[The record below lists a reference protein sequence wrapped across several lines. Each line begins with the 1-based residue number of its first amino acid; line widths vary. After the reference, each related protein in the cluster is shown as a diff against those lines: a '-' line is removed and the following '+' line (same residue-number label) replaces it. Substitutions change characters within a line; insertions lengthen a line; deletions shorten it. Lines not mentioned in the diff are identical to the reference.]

1 MTMSRRSS
9 SPNTPSSDSSPSS
22 SDLPLAAP
30 PIEPIDASV
39 TGKEYDEARLFR
51 AFINDNAFDSSITSV
66 VQPASIG
73 YDRLHS
79 VLSSAQRYHVPP
91 ATHVVKPSA
100 LVPSSP
106 PAPVQARAADEEI
119 VEDQPEPESEV
130 KPNPDVQVVHPP
142 KENCNNLP
150 IRVRNVPLQGAKSRV
165 ETQLKV
171 TIDLIWDPTPRTH
184 HHASLSSS
192 GYSADAK
199 EELAPTVG
207 SWEWL
212 SLPPGSATKR
222 RGRKEAK
229 IVVPTPAQTLTL
241 HTMVH
246 VASAPHTVARACK
259 KCLAREAKRAERKRK
274 NPNDPPPSEL
284 ADLGSLGCEDD
295 KIVLY
300 NCADVLDF
308 KSGTVDLPVRL
319 TCYCRHHSEKL
330 GFCITFILRDHTG
343 RTVGTGITPPI
354 MITDDHKS
362 TARKV
367 QAQQSAVPGGAGLV
381 PPTPV
386 TAMSTGPSLVAAL
399 SASTMSGSKKGSKD
413 KGGVKHRMKP
423 YDRSRASSVGLA
435 GVIKEEAGT
444 LPGAS
449 NYTTPSTQGYTS
461 PPPQSPTSFT
471 TGAFGMQSALLGDVQ
486 EMSILSPIR
495 SAFLSPPRSPIHSR
509 AHTRPHSPV
518 HMLSHPP
525 SSNYAPSP
533 SHTSMHSPS
542 HTTLHSPIH
551 TTAHS
556 RAHSPSRGILS
567 NGMQNDFMDS
577 LLGSTDGL
585 LGMNGDPLLGIDSDT
600 LMANAFAGPDTQM
613 FDPSA
618 TDPTNP
624 DWEAML
630 QELTNQPPASAPKPP
645 APQGAMYVEHPP
657 WGVPSTW
664 PTESIDLTPPETT
677 PIPRVSRVVPN
688 SGPIQGGIE
697 VTLLGENFSRAYECK
712 FGDYVATETA
722 LWGGNTLVCLLPPAA
737 QAGAVPVRIKGYENV
752 PLRSGEREVMFTYKD
767 DMVDRNLMEL
777 ALRVVG
783 QRMTGRQE
791 EPCNIARRIVAVGEM
806 QNNSNVVVTRLAQS
820 IIESDAVP
828 QQDENGSTQ
837 ERTPTR
843 QEELVQ
849 FLKLLDVPN
858 VGSRG
863 VSTSSAVSLQN
874 ETGHSLLHL
883 CSILGFDTLAT
894 DLISRGADLDVRDAT
909 GQTPLHLAALRG
921 EVACVRVLL
930 LAGADTE
937 IVNAYGMAPIDV
949 AREHARSDILALLE
963 GADDESDAVEE
974 EESELRAPSPDESTG
989 ADADESDLEADDER
1003 RSRVPAEA
1011 SSGEDS
1017 ASDDLFAADTSRP
1030 SLDSVIDG
1038 RPPFLGEI
1046 PKVPSTWFHRTF
1058 SHLQPQ
1064 KAWPLPQINLPD
1076 MPALRAW
1083 PVTIPWPQTPERGSF
1098 DLGSIRG
1105 FLSSKPQQPNAA
1117 GLTVYPPASQPDG
1130 QQGPNQV
1137 QLRARLARRLGY
1149 YPTEVTDREIRA
1161 YTHHS
1166 QKMRK
1171 LKSERFGIIVYAM
1184 ELTYDAEDRML
1195 VLFWLPILL
1204 IVIAWGLYQ
1213 SIPVAFKAMANTIRG
1228 YLPLASQ

>member
-1 MTMSRRSS
+1 
-9 SPNTPSSDSSPSS
+9 
-22 SDLPLAAP
+22 
-30 PIEPIDASV
+30 
-39 TGKEYDEARLFR
+39 
-51 AFINDNAFDSSITSV
+51 
-66 VQPASIG
+66 
-73 YDRLHS
+73 
-79 VLSSAQRYHVPP
+79 
-91 ATHVVKPSA
+91 
-100 LVPSSP
+100 
-106 PAPVQARAADEEI
+106 
-119 VEDQPEPESEV
+119 
-130 KPNPDVQVVHPP
+130 
-142 KENCNNLP
+142 
-150 IRVRNVPLQGAKSRV
+150 
-165 ETQLKV
+165 
-171 TIDLIWDPTPRTH
+171 
-184 HHASLSSS
+184 
-192 GYSADAK
+192 
-199 EELAPTVG
+199 
-207 SWEWL
+207 
-212 SLPPGSATKR
+212 
-222 RGRKEAK
+222 
-229 IVVPTPAQTLTL
+229 
-241 HTMVH
+241 
-246 VASAPHTVARACK
+246 
-259 KCLAREAKRAERKRK
+259 
-274 NPNDPPPSEL
+274 
-284 ADLGSLGCEDD
+284 
-295 KIVLY
+295 
-300 NCADVLDF
+300 
-308 KSGTVDLPVRL
+308 
-319 TCYCRHHSEKL
+319 
-330 GFCITFILRDHTG
+330 
-343 RTVGTGITPPI
+343 

-367 QAQQSAVPGGAGLV
+367 QAQQSVAPGGAGLV
-381 PPTPV
+381 PPTSAATVMP
-386 TAMSTGPSLVAAL
+386 AGPSLVAAIG
-399 SASTMSGSKKGSKD
+399 ASTMGGSRKGSKD

-423 YDRSRASSVGLA
+423 YDRSRASSIGLT
-435 GVIKEEAGT
+435 GVVKEEASI

-449 NYTTPSTQGYTS
+449 NYATPSTQGYTS
-461 PPPQSPTSFT
+461 PPPQSPTLFT
-471 TGAFGMQSALLGDVQ
+471 AGAFGMQSALLGDVQ
-486 EMSILSPIR
+486 GMTMLSPSR

-518 HMLSHPP
+518 QMMSHPP
-525 SSNYAPSP
+525 SSNHAPSP

-542 HTTLHSPIH
+542 HTALHSPIH

-556 RAHSPSRGILS
+556 RAHSPSRGMLS
-567 NGMQNDFMDS
+567 NGMQGDFMNS
-577 LLGSTDGL
+577 LLGSNDGL
-585 LGMNGDPLLGIDSDT
+585 LCMNGDPLLGIDNDT
-600 LMANAFAGPDTQM
+600 LMANAFAGADTQM
-613 FDPSA
+613 FDPGA

-630 QELTNQPPASAPKPP
+630 QELTNQPPTSAPKPP
-645 APQGAMYVEHPP
+645 ASQGAIYVEHPS

-664 PTESIDLTPPETT
+664 PTESIDLSPPETT

-737 QAGAVPVRIKGYENV
+737 QAGAVSVRIKGYETV
-752 PLRSGEREVMFTYKD
+752 PLRPGEREVMFTYKD
-767 DMVDRNLMEL
+767 DTVDRSLMEL

-820 IIESDAVP
+820 VIESDVAP
-828 QQDENGSTQ
+828 QHDESESTEQ
-837 ERTPTR
+837 EDRAPTR

-874 ETGHSLLHL
+874 ETGHTLLHL
-883 CSILGFDTLAT
+883 CSVLGFDALAT
-894 DLISRGADLDVRDAT
+894 DLVSRGADPDVRDAT
-909 GQTPLHLAALRG
+909 GQTPLHLATLRG

-930 LAGADTE
+930 QAGADTE
-937 IVNAYGMAPIDV
+937 IVNAYGMAPVDV
-949 AREHARSDILALLE
+949 AREHARSEILALLE
-963 GADDESDAVEE
+963 GVDDENDVVEE
-974 EESELRAPSPDESTG
+974 EESEIRAPSPDESTG

-1011 SSGEDS
+1011 SSEEDS
-1017 ASDDLFAADTSRP
+1017 ASDDLFAADASRP

-1038 RPPFLGEI
+1038 RPAFLGEI

-1076 MPALRAW
+1076 MPALPAW
-1083 PVTIPWPQTPERGSF
+1083 PVTIPWPQTPEGGSF

-1105 FLSSKPQQPNAA
+1105 LLGNKSQQPNQA
-1117 GLTVYPPASQPDG
+1117 GLTVYPPAPQPDG

-1149 YPTEVTDREIRA
+1149 YPTDVTDREIRA

-1171 LKSERFGIIVYAM
+1171 LKK
-1184 ELTYDAEDRML
+1184 DRML

-1213 SIPVAFKAMANTIRG
+1213 SIPVAFKAMANTVRS
-1228 YLPLASQ
+1228 YLPLAT

>member
-1 MTMSRRSS
+1 MRRRSS

-22 SDLPLAAP
+22 SDLPLKAP
-30 PIEPIDASV
+30 PIEPIEV
-39 TGKEYDEARLFR
+39 VGKDYDEARLFR
-51 AFINDNAFDSSITSV
+51 AFINDNAFDSVTPV
-66 VQPASIG
+66 VQPASAG

-91 ATHVVKPSA
+91 PTHVVKPSA
-100 LVPSSP
+100 LVSP
-106 PAPVQARAADEEI
+106 VLADEEI
-119 VEDQPEPESEV
+119 MAEDQESEV
-130 KPNPDVQVVHPP
+130 KPNPDVQVVHPS
-142 KENCNNLP
+142 KESCNNLP
-150 IRVRNVPLQGAKSRV
+150 VRVRNVPLQGAKSRV

-171 TIDLIWDPTPRTH
+171 TIDLVWDPTPRTH
-184 HHASLSSS
+184 FHHAPSSS
-192 GYSADAK
+192 SAHSADSK
-199 EELAPTVG
+199 EDLAPTVG

-229 IVVPTPAQTLTL
+229 IVPTPTQTLTL

-246 VASAPHTVARACK
+246 VASAPHTAARACK

-308 KSGTVDLPVRL
+308 KNGTVDLPVRL
-319 TCYCRHHSEKL
+319 TCYCRHHSEKV

-343 RTVGTGITPPI
+343 RTVGTGTTPPI

-367 QAQQSAVPGGAGLV
+367 HAQQSVIPGGAGLV
-381 PPTPV
+381 PPTL
-386 TAMSTGPSLVAAL
+386 AQTGPSLVAAVG
-399 SASTMSGSKKGSKD
+399 ASSGVGSRKGSKD
-413 KGGVKHRMKP
+413 KGGAKHRMKP
-423 YDRSRASSVGLA
+423 YDRSRASSVGL
-435 GVIKEEAGT
+435 VKEEAGT
-444 LPGAS
+444 LHGAS
-449 NYTTPSTQGYTS
+449 SFPTPSTQGYTS
-461 PPPQSPTSFT
+461 PPPQSPTLFT
-471 TGAFGMQSALLGDVQ
+471 AGMFGMQSALLGDAPG
-486 EMSILSPIR
+486 MGMLSPSR

-518 HMLSHPP
+518 PVMSHPP
-525 SSNYAPSP
+525 SSNHAPSP
-533 SHTSMHSPS
+533 SHTNMHSPS
-542 HTTLHSPIH
+542 HTALHSPIH
-551 TTAHS
+551 TTVHS
-556 RAHSPSRGILS
+556 RAHSPTRGILTS
-567 NGMQNDFMDS
+567 GMSNDFMHS
-577 LLGSTDGL
+577 LLGSSNGL
-585 LGMNGDPLLGIDSDT
+585 LGMNDGGLLGMDDDT
-600 LMANAFAGPDTQM
+600 LMANAFAAGADTQM

-624 DWEAML
+624 VEWEAML
-630 QELTNQPPASAPKPP
+630 QQLTNQPPATNATSKPP
-645 APQGAMYVEHPP
+645 SQGAMYVEHPP
-657 WGVPSTW
+657 WGSSNWDPPAATSVPW
-664 PTESIDLTPPETT
+664 PPETIDLAPPETT

-697 VTLLGENFSRAYECK
+697 VTLLGENFSRAYECQ

-737 QAGAVPVRIKGYENV
+737 QAGAVPVRIKGYESV
-752 PLRSGEREVMFTYKD
+752 PLRPGEREVMFTYKD
-767 DMVDRNLMEL
+767 DMLDRNLMEL

-806 QNNSNVVVTRLAQS
+806 QNNSNVLVTRLAQS
-820 IIESDAVP
+820 IIESDA
-828 QQDENGSTQ
+828 TQ
-837 ERTPTR
+837 PTR
-843 QEELVQ
+843 QDELVQ
-849 FLKLLDVPN
+849 FLTLLDVPH

-863 VSTSSAVSLQN
+863 VSTRSAVSLQN
-874 ETGHSLLHL
+874 ETGHTLLHL
-883 CSILGFDTLAT
+883 CAMVGFDALAT
-894 DLISRGADLDVRDAT
+894 DLISRGADVDVRDAT

-921 EVACVRVLL
+921 QAACVRVLL

-937 IVNAYGMAPIDV
+937 IVNAYGLAPVDV
-949 AREHARSDILALLE
+949 AREHARLEVLALLE
-963 GADDESDAVEE
+963 GADEEAVEE
-974 EESELRAPSPDESTG
+974 EEEEEEEAELRAPSLDESTG
-989 ADADESDLEADDER
+989 ADADESDLDADDER
-1003 RSRVPAEA
+1003 QSQVPADD
-1011 SSGEDS
+1011 DS
-1017 ASDDLFAADTSRP
+1017 ASDDLFADDPSRP

-1038 RPPFLGEI
+1038 RPPFLGDI

-1076 MPALRAW
+1076 IPVLTAW
-1083 PVTIPWPQTPERGSF
+1083 PVTITWPQTPDRGSF
-1098 DLGSIRG
+1098 DLVRG
-1105 FLSSKPQQPNAA
+1105 FLTSKQQPNAA
-1117 GLTVYPPASQPDG
+1117 SLTVYPPPPQPSVDG
-1130 QQGPNQV
+1130 QTNV
-1137 QLRARLARRLGY
+1137 QLRTRLARRLGY

-1171 LKSERFGIIVYAM
+1171 LKK
-1184 ELTYDAEDRML
+1184 DRML

-1213 SIPVAFKAMANTIRG
+1213 SIPVAFKAMAHTIQS
-1228 YLPLASQ
+1228 YLPLATR

>member
-1 MTMSRRSS
+1 MTMRRRSS

-30 PIEPIDASV
+30 PIEPIDGPGI
-39 TGKEYDEARLFR
+39 GKEYDEARLFR
-51 AFINDNAFDSSITSV
+51 AFINDNAFDSSTV
-66 VQPASIG
+66 TTFVQPASTG
-73 YDRLHS
+73 YERLHS

-91 ATHVVKPSA
+91 PTHVVKPSA
-100 LVPSSP
+100 LVPSVP
-106 PAPVQARAADEEI
+106 APAPVDEEI
-119 VEDQPEPESEV
+119 VEDPAEHESEV

-171 TIDLIWDPTPRTH
+171 TIDLVWDTTPRTH
-184 HHASLSSS
+184 FHHASSSSS
-192 GYSADAK
+192 GHSTDGK
-199 EELAPTVG
+199 DDLAPTVG

-212 SLPPGSATKR
+212 SLPAGSATKR

-229 IVVPTPAQTLTL
+229 IVPTPAQTLTL

-246 VASAPHTVARACK
+246 VASAPHTAARACK

-274 NPNDPPPSEL
+274 NPNDPAPSEIV
-284 ADLGSLGCEDD
+284 DLSSLGCEDD

-300 NCADVLDF
+300 NCADVLEF

-319 TCYCRHHSEKL
+319 TCYCRHHSEKV

-343 RTVGTGITPPI
+343 RTVGTGTTPPI

-367 QAQQSAVPGGAGLV
+367 HAQQSAVPGGAGLV
-381 PPTPV
+381 PPTLATTVP
-386 TAMSTGPSLVAAL
+386 TGPSLIAAL
-399 SASTMSGSKKGSKD
+399 GASAANGSRKGSKD

-423 YDRSRASSVGLA
+423 YDRSRGSSVGL
-435 GVIKEEAGT
+435 VKEEAGP

-449 NYTTPSTQGYTS
+449 SFPTPSTQGYTS
-461 PPPQSPTSFT
+461 PPPQSPTLFAP
-471 TGAFGMQSALLGDVQ
+471 GMFGMQSALLGDSSG
-486 EMSILSPIR
+486 MGILSPSR
-495 SAFLSPPRSPIHSR
+495 SAFLSPPRSPVHSR

-518 HMLSHPP
+518 QVMSHPP
-525 SSNYAPSP
+525 SSNHAPSP
-533 SHTSMHSPS
+533 SHTNMHSPS
-542 HTTLHSPIH
+542 HTTLHSPIHTTLHSPIH

-556 RAHSPSRGILS
+556 RAHSPTRGMLN
-567 NGMQNDFMDS
+567 NGMSHDYMDS
-577 LLGSTDGL
+577 LLGSSDGL
-585 LGMNGDPLLGIDSDT
+585 LNLNGESLLGMDNDT
-600 LMANAFAGPDTQM
+600 LMVNGFTTGADTQM
-613 FDPSA
+613 FDPA
-618 TDPTNP
+618 TDPTSP
-624 DWEAML
+624 ADWEAML
-630 QELTNQPPASAPKPP
+630 QELTNQPASVPKPP
-645 APQGAMYVEHPP
+645 VAGAMYVEHPP

-664 PTESIDLTPPETT
+664 PPERIDLAPPETT

-697 VTLLGENFSRAYECK
+697 VTLLGENFTRAYECQ

-737 QAGAVPVRIKGYENV
+737 QAGAVPVRIKGYESV
-752 PLRSGEREVMFTYKD
+752 PLRPGEREVMFTYKD
-767 DMVDRNLMEL
+767 DTLDRNLMEL

-806 QNNSNVVVTRLAQS
+806 QNNSNVMVTRLAQS
-820 IIESDAVP
+820 VIESDAA
-828 QQDENGSTQ
+828 QQEESS
-837 ERTPTR
+837 PTR

-849 FLKLLDVPN
+849 FLTLLDVPH

-874 ETGHSLLHL
+874 ETGHTLLHL
-883 CSILGFDTLAT
+883 CSVLGFDALAT
-894 DLISRGADLDVRDAT
+894 DLISRGADPDVRDAT
-909 GQTPLHLAALRG
+909 GQTALHLAALRG
-921 EVACVRVLL
+921 QTACVRVLL
-930 LAGADTE
+930 QAGADTE
-937 IVNAYGMAPIDV
+937 IVNAYGMAPVDV
-949 AREHARSDILALLE
+949 AREHGISEVLALLE
-963 GADDESDAVEE
+963 GADEESDVVDEE
-974 EESELRAPSPDESTG
+974 EEAELRAPSVDESTG
-989 ADADESDLEADDER
+989 AEADESDLEADDER
-1003 RSRVPAEA
+1003 QSRVPAEA
-1011 SSGEDS
+1011 SSEEDS
-1017 ASDDLFAADTSRP
+1017 ASDDLFAEDQSSRP
-1030 SLDSVIDG
+1030 SLDG
-1038 RPPFLGEI
+1038 RPPFLGDI

-1076 MPALRAW
+1076 IPALAAW

-1098 DLGSIRG
+1098 DLGTIRG
-1105 FLSSKPQQPNAA
+1105 FLGSKQQPQPNAA
-1117 GLTVYPPASQPDG
+1117 GLTVYPPPQPGVDG
-1130 QQGPNQV
+1130 QQNLNPA
-1137 QLRARLARRLGY
+1137 QLRTRLARRLGY

-1171 LKSERFGIIVYAM
+1171 LKSEWFGIVKWID
-1184 ELTYDAEDRML
+1184 ELITIAEDRML

-1213 SIPVAFKAMANTIRG
+1213 SIPVAFKAMANTIRD
-1228 YLPLASQ
+1228 YLPLANR

>member
-1 MTMSRRSS
+1 MRRRSS

-22 SDLPLAAP
+22 SDLPLVAP
-30 PIEPIDASV
+30 PAEPIDVSGP
-39 TGKEYDEARLFR
+39 GKEYDEARLFR
-51 AFINDNAFDSSITSV
+51 AFINDNAFDSVTPV
-66 VQPASIG
+66 VQTASVG

-79 VLSSAQRYHVPP
+79 VFPRRLFPP
-91 ATHVVKPSA
+91 AAPA
-100 LVPSSP
+100 FA
-106 PAPVQARAADEEI
+106 PAPIADEEI
-119 VEDQPEPESEV
+119 AEAQPEQESET
-130 KPNPDVQVVHPP
+130 KPNTDVQVVHPP

-171 TIDLIWDPTPRTH
+171 TIDLIWDPAPRTH
-184 HHASLSSS
+184 FHHASSSS
-192 GYSADAK
+192 SRQSADSK
-199 EELAPTVG
+199 DDLAPTVG

-229 IVVPTPAQTLTL
+229 IAPTPAETLTL
-241 HTMVH
+241 HTLVNI
-246 VASAPHTVARACK
+246 ASAPHTAARACK

-274 NPNDPPPSEL
+274 NPNDPAPSEL
-284 ADLGSLGCEDD
+284 PDLSSLGCEDD

-308 KSGTVDLPVRL
+308 KNGTVDLPVRL
-319 TCYCRHHSEKL
+319 TCYCRHHSEKV

-343 RTVGTGITPPI
+343 RTVGTGTTPPI

-367 QAQQSAVPGGAGLV
+367 QAQQSAIPGSAGLV
-381 PPTPV
+381 PPT
-386 TAMSTGPSLVAAL
+386 STGAVPSGPSLVAAIG
-399 SASTMSGSKKGSKD
+399 ASTMNGTRKGSKD
-413 KGGVKHRMKP
+413 KTGAKHRMKP
-423 YDRSRASSVGLA
+423 YDRSRASSVGLVGA
-435 GVIKEEAGT
+435 VKEEAGT

-449 NYTTPSTQGYTS
+449 SFPTPSTQGYTS
-461 PPPQSPTSFT
+461 PPPQSPTLFT
-471 TGAFGMQSALLGDVQ
+471 AGAFGMQSALLGDGSG
-486 EMSILSPIR
+486 MTMLSPSR

-518 HMLSHPP
+518 QIMSHPP
-525 SSNYAPSP
+525 SSNHAPSP

-556 RAHSPSRGILS
+556 RAHSPTRGLLTT
-567 NGMQNDFMDS
+567 GMSNDFMNS

-585 LGMNGDPLLGIDSDT
+585 LDMNGDALLGMDNDT
-600 LMANAFAGPDTQM
+600 LMASAFAAGADTQM
-613 FDPSA
+613 FDPSSA
-618 TDPTNP
+618 DPSN
-624 DWEAML
+624 WEAML
-630 QELTNQPPASAPKPP
+630 QELANQPTSAAAPPK
-645 APQGAMYVEHPP
+645 GAMYVEHPP
-657 WGVPSTW
+657 WGVPSAW
-664 PTESIDLTPPETT
+664 PPEQIDLAAPETT

-737 QAGAVPVRIKGYENV
+737 QAGVVPVRIKGYENV
-752 PLRSGEREVMFTYKD
+752 PLRPGEREVMFTYKD
-767 DMVDRNLMEL
+767 DTLDRNLMEL

-791 EPCNIARRIVAVGEM
+791 EPCNIARRIVASV
-806 QNNSNVVVTRLAQS
+806 
-820 IIESDAVP
+820 IESDATP
-828 QQDENGSTQ
+828 QDENGPLGQ
-837 ERTPTR
+837 EESGPTR
-843 QEELVQ
+843 QEELIQ

-874 ETGHSLLHL
+874 ETGHTLLHL
-883 CSILGFDTLAT
+883 
-894 DLISRGADLDVRDAT
+894 GADPDVRDAT

-930 LAGADTE
+930 QAGADTE
-937 IVNAYGMAPIDV
+937 IVNAYGMAPVDV
-949 AREHARSDILALLE
+949 AREHARSEILALLE
-963 GADDESDAVEE
+963 GVDEERDMVGEE
-974 EESELRAPSPDESTG
+974 EEVEVELRAPSVDESTG
-989 ADADESDLEADDER
+989 AEADESDLDADDER
-1003 RSRVPAEA
+1003 QSRVPAEA
-1011 SSGEDS
+1011 SGEEDS
-1017 ASDDLFAADTSRP
+1017 ASDDLFAEGTLRP

-1076 MPALRAW
+1076 IPALPAW

-1098 DLGSIRG
+1098 DLGTIRG
-1105 FLSSKPQQPNAA
+1105 FLGSKQPQPNPA
-1117 GLTVYPPASQPDG
+1117 GLTVYPPPQPDG
-1130 QQGPNQV
+1130 QQSQNQV
-1137 QLRARLARRLGY
+1137 QLRAKLARRLGY

-1161 YTHHS
+1161 YTHHD

-1171 LKSERFGIIVYAM
+1171 LKK
-1184 ELTYDAEDRML
+1184 DRML

-1213 SIPVAFKAMANTIRG
+1213 SIPVALKAITSTVRG
-1228 YLPLASQ
+1228 YLPLANR

>member
-1 MTMSRRSS
+1 
-9 SPNTPSSDSSPSS
+9 
-22 SDLPLAAP
+22 
-30 PIEPIDASV
+30 
-39 TGKEYDEARLFR
+39 
-51 AFINDNAFDSSITSV
+51 
-66 VQPASIG
+66 
-73 YDRLHS
+73 
-79 VLSSAQRYHVPP
+79 
-91 ATHVVKPSA
+91 
-100 LVPSSP
+100 
-106 PAPVQARAADEEI
+106 
-119 VEDQPEPESEV
+119 
-130 KPNPDVQVVHPP
+130 
-142 KENCNNLP
+142 
-150 IRVRNVPLQGAKSRV
+150 
-165 ETQLKV
+165 
-171 TIDLIWDPTPRTH
+171 
-184 HHASLSSS
+184 
-192 GYSADAK
+192 
-199 EELAPTVG
+199 
-207 SWEWL
+207 
-212 SLPPGSATKR
+212 
-222 RGRKEAK
+222 
-229 IVVPTPAQTLTL
+229 
-241 HTMVH
+241 
-246 VASAPHTVARACK
+246 
-259 KCLAREAKRAERKRK
+259 
-274 NPNDPPPSEL
+274 
-284 ADLGSLGCEDD
+284 
-295 KIVLY
+295 
-300 NCADVLDF
+300 
-308 KSGTVDLPVRL
+308 
-319 TCYCRHHSEKL
+319 
-330 GFCITFILRDHTG
+330 
-343 RTVGTGITPPI
+343 

-367 QAQQSAVPGGAGLV
+367 QAQQSVAPGGAGLV
-381 PPTPV
+381 PPTSAGTVMP
-386 TAMSTGPSLVAAL
+386 AGPSLVAAIG
-399 SASTMSGSKKGSKD
+399 ASTMGGSRKGSKD
-413 KGGVKHRMKP
+413 KGGAKHRMKP
-423 YDRSRASSVGLA
+423 YDRSRASSIGLT
-435 GVIKEEAGT
+435 GVVKEEAGI

-449 NYTTPSTQGYTS
+449 NYATPSTQGYTS
-461 PPPQSPTSFT
+461 PPPQSPTLFT
-471 TGAFGMQSALLGDVQ
+471 AGAFGMQSALLGDVQ
-486 EMSILSPIR
+486 GMTMLSPSR

-518 HMLSHPP
+518 QMMSHPP
-525 SSNYAPSP
+525 SSNHAPSP

-542 HTTLHSPIH
+542 HTALHSPIH

-556 RAHSPSRGILS
+556 RAHSPSRGMLS
-567 NGMQNDFMDS
+567 NGMQGDFMNS
-577 LLGSTDGL
+577 LLGSNDGL
-585 LGMNGDPLLGIDSDT
+585 LCMNGDPLLGIDNDT
-600 LMANAFAGPDTQM
+600 LMANAFAGADTQM

-630 QELTNQPPASAPKPP
+630 QELTNQPPTSAPKPP
-645 APQGAMYVEHPP
+645 ASQGAIYVEHPT

-664 PTESIDLTPPETT
+664 PTESIDLSPPETT

-737 QAGAVPVRIKGYENV
+737 QAGAVSVRIKGYETV
-752 PLRSGEREVMFTYKD
+752 PLRPGEREVMFTYKD
-767 DMVDRNLMEL
+767 DTVDRSLMEL

-820 IIESDAVP
+820 VIESDVTP
-828 QQDENGSTQ
+828 QHDESESTEQ
-837 ERTPTR
+837 EGRAPTR

-874 ETGHSLLHL
+874 ETGHTLLHL
-883 CSILGFDTLAT
+883 CSVLGFDALAT
-894 DLISRGADLDVRDAT
+894 DLVSRGADPDVRDAT

-930 LAGADTE
+930 QAGADTE
-937 IVNAYGMAPIDV
+937 IVNAYGMAPVDV
-949 AREHARSDILALLE
+949 AREHARSEILALLE
-963 GADDESDAVEE
+963 GVDDENDVVEE

-1011 SSGEDS
+1011 SSEEDS
-1017 ASDDLFAADTSRP
+1017 ASDDLFAADASRP
-1030 SLDSVIDG
+1030 SLDSVIGG

-1076 MPALRAW
+1076 MPALPAW
-1083 PVTIPWPQTPERGSF
+1083 PVTIPWPQTPEGGSF

-1105 FLSSKPQQPNAA
+1105 LLGNKPQQPNQA
-1117 GLTVYPPASQPDG
+1117 GLTVYPPAPQPDG

-1149 YPTEVTDREIRA
+1149 YPTDVTDREIRA

-1171 LKSERFGIIVYAM
+1171 LKK
-1184 ELTYDAEDRML
+1184 DRML

-1213 SIPVAFKAMANTIRG
+1213 SIPVAFKAMANTVRS
-1228 YLPLASQ
+1228 YLPLAT

>member
-1 MTMSRRSS
+1 MTMRRRSS
-9 SPNTPSSDSSPSS
+9 SPNTPSSESSPSS
-22 SDLPLAAP
+22 SDLPLAVP
-30 PIEPIDASV
+30 PIESIDVNGA
-39 TGKEYDEARLFR
+39 GKEYDEARLFR
-51 AFINDNAFDSSITSV
+51 AFINDNAFDSSVTTV

-73 YDRLHS
+73 FDGLHS

-100 LVPSSP
+100 LIP
-106 PAPVQARAADEEI
+106 PAAPVLPQTADEETM
-119 VEDQPEPESEV
+119 EDQPEPETET

-150 IRVRNVPLQGAKSRV
+150 VRVRNVPLQGAKSRV

-171 TIDLIWDPTPRTH
+171 TIDLVWDPTPRTH
-184 HHASLSSS
+184 FHQASSSSS
-192 GYSADAK
+192 GYSADTK

-229 IVVPTPAQTLTL
+229 IAPTPAQTLTL

-246 VASAPHTVARACK
+246 VASAPHTAARACK

-274 NPNDPPPSEL
+274 SRYPNDPPPSEL
-284 ADLGSLGCEDD
+284 PDLSSLGCEDD

-343 RTVGTGITPPI
+343 RTVGTGVTPPI

-381 PPTPV
+381 PPTPA
-386 TAMSTGPSLVAAL
+386 TAISTGSSLVAAIG
-399 SASTMSGSKKGSKD
+399 ASTMNGSRKGSKD
-413 KGGVKHRMKP
+413 KGGAKHRMKP
-423 YDRSRASSVGLA
+423 YDRSRASSVGLT
-435 GVIKEEAGT
+435 GVVKEEAGV

-449 NYTTPSTQGYTS
+449 NYATPSTQGYTS
-461 PPPQSPTSFT
+461 PPPQSPTLFT
-471 TGAFGMQSALLGDVQ
+471 TGAFGMQSALLGDVHG
-486 EMSILSPIR
+486 MTMLSPTR
-495 SAFLSPPRSPIHSR
+495 SAFLSPPRSPVHSR
-509 AHTRPHSPV
+509 GHTRPHSPV
-518 HMLSHPP
+518 QMLSHPP
-525 SSNYAPSP
+525 SSNHAPSP
-533 SHTSMHSPS
+533 SHTNMHSPS
-542 HTTLHSPIH
+542 HTALHSPIH
-551 TTAHS
+551 TSAHS

-567 NGMQNDFMDS
+567 GGMQSDFMDS
-577 LLGSTDGL
+577 LLGSTGGL
-585 LGMNGDPLLGIDSDT
+585 LDMNGDPLLGMDSDT
-600 LMANAFAGPDTQM
+600 LMANTFAGTDTQM
-613 FDPSA
+613 FDPTT

-630 QELTNQPPASAPKPP
+630 QELTNQSPTSGLKPP
-645 APQGAMYVEHPP
+645 TPQGAIYVEHPP
-657 WGVPSTW
+657 WGVPATW
-664 PTESIDLTPPETT
+664 PPESIDLAPPETT

-737 QAGAVPVRIKGYENV
+737 QAGAVAVRIKGYENV
-752 PLRSGEREVMFTYKD
+752 PLRPGEREVMFTYKD

-806 QNNSNVVVTRLAQS
+806 QNNSNMVVTRLAQS
-820 IIESDAVP
+820 IIESDVTP
-828 QQDENGSTQ
+828 QDNENGSTQ
-837 ERTPTR
+837 QQQEQGRAPTR
-843 QEELVQ
+843 QEELIQ

-874 ETGHSLLHL
+874 ETGHTLLHL
-883 CSILGFDTLAT
+883 CSVLGFDALAT

-921 EVACVRVLL
+921 EAACVRVLL
-930 LAGADTE
+930 QAGADTE
-937 IVNAYGMAPIDV
+937 IVNAYGMAPIDI
-949 AREHARSDILALLE
+949 AREHARSEVMALLE
-963 GADDESDAVEE
+963 GADDESDEVEE
-974 EESELRAPSPDESTG
+974 EDEEGSELRAPSLDESTG
-989 ADADESDLEADDER
+989 ADADESDLGADDER
-1003 RSRVPAEA
+1003 RSRVPAEV
-1011 SSGEDS
+1011 SSEEDS
-1017 ASDDLFAADTSRP
+1017 ASDDLFAADASRP

-1038 RPPFLGEI
+1038 RPAFLGETA
-1046 PKVPSTWFHRTF
+1046 KFPSTWFHRTF

-1083 PVTIPWPQTPERGSF
+1083 PVTIPWPQTPEGGSF

-1105 FLSSKPQQPNAA
+1105 FLGSKPQQPNAA
-1117 GLTVYPPASQPDG
+1117 NLTVYPPAPQADG

-1161 YTHHS
+1161 YTLVVYVL
-1166 QKMRK
+1166 K
-1171 LKSERFGIIVYAM
+1171 LTHI
-1184 ELTYDAEDRML
+1184 AEDRML

-1228 YLPLASQ
+1228 YLPLASR

>member
-1 MTMSRRSS
+1 MTMRRRSS

-30 PIEPIDASV
+30 PIEPIDAPGV
-39 TGKEYDEARLFR
+39 GKEYDEAKLFR
-51 AFINDNAFDSSITSV
+51 AFINDNAFDSSVTTV
-66 VQPASIG
+66 VQPASAG
-73 YDRLHS
+73 YERLHS

-91 ATHVVKPSA
+91 PTHVVKPSA
-100 LVPSSP
+100 LVPTAA
-106 PAPVQARAADEEI
+106 PAPAPADEDI
-119 VEDQPEPESEV
+119 VEDPLEQECEL
-130 KPNPDVQVVHPP
+130 KPSTDVQVVHPP

-171 TIDLIWDPTPRTH
+171 TIDLVWDTTPRTH
-184 HHASLSSS
+184 FHHASSSSS
-192 GYSADAK
+192 GHSADGK
-199 EELAPTVG
+199 EDLAPTVG

-212 SLPPGSATKR
+212 SLPAGSATKR

-229 IVVPTPAQTLTL
+229 IVPTPAQTLTL

-246 VASAPHTVARACK
+246 VASAPHTAARACK

-274 NPNDPPPSEL
+274 NPNDPAPSEI
-284 ADLGSLGCEDD
+284 ADLSSVGCEDD

-300 NCADVLDF
+300 NCADVLEF

-319 TCYCRHHSEKL
+319 TCYCRHHSEKV

-343 RTVGTGITPPI
+343 RTVGTGTTPPI

-381 PPTPV
+381 PPTLATTVP
-386 TAMSTGPSLVAAL
+386 TGPSLIAAL
-399 SASTMSGSKKGSKD
+399 GASAANGSRKGSKE
-413 KGGVKHRMKP
+413 KGGAKHRMKP
-423 YDRSRASSVGLA
+423 YDRSRASSVGL
-435 GVIKEEAGT
+435 VKEEAGT
-444 LPGAS
+444 VPGAS
-449 NYTTPSTQGYTS
+449 SFPTPSTQGYTS
-461 PPPQSPTSFT
+461 PPPQSPTLFT
-471 TGAFGMQSALLGDVQ
+471 PGMFGMQSALLGDGTG
-486 EMSILSPIR
+486 MGMLSPSR
-495 SAFLSPPRSPIHSR
+495 SAFLSPPRSPVHSR

-518 HMLSHPP
+518 QVMSHPP
-525 SSNYAPSP
+525 SSNHAPSPAHTNMHSP
-533 SHTSMHSPS
+533 SHTALHSPI

-551 TTAHS
+551 TTVHS
-556 RAHSPSRGILS
+556 RAHSPTRGMLS
-567 NGMQNDFMDS
+567 SGMSNDFMDS

-585 LGMNGDPLLGIDSDT
+585 LNMNGEGLLGMDNDT
-600 LMANAFAGPDTQM
+600 LMANAFATGADTQM
-613 FDPSA
+613 FDPTA
-618 TDPTNP
+618 TDPTSP
-624 DWEAML
+624 ADWEAML
-630 QELTNQPPASAPKPP
+630 QELTNQPTSVPKPP
-645 APQGAMYVEHPP
+645 VPGAMYVEHPP

-664 PTESIDLTPPETT
+664 PPERIDLAPPETT

-697 VTLLGENFSRAYECK
+697 VTLLGENFTRAYECQ

-737 QAGAVPVRIKGYENV
+737 QAGAVPVRIKGYESV
-752 PLRSGEREVMFTYKD
+752 PLRPGEREVMFTYKD
-767 DMVDRNLMEL
+767 DMLDRNLMEL

-806 QNNSNVVVTRLAQS
+806 QNNSNVMVTRLAQS
-820 IIESDAVP
+820 VIESGAT
-828 QQDENGSTQ
+828 QQEESG
-837 ERTPTR
+837 PTR
-843 QEELVQ
+843 QEELIQ
-849 FLKLLDVPN
+849 FLTLLDVPH

-874 ETGHSLLHL
+874 ETGHTLLHL
-883 CSILGFDTLAT
+883 CSVLGFDALAT
-894 DLISRGADLDVRDAT
+894 DLISRGADPDVRDAT
-909 GQTPLHLAALRG
+909 GQTPLHLATLRG
-921 EVACVRVLL
+921 QTACVRVLL
-930 LAGADTE
+930 QAGADTE
-937 IVNAYGMAPIDV
+937 IVNAYGMAPVDV
-949 AREHARSDILALLE
+949 AREHGRLEVLALLE
-963 GADDESDAVEE
+963 GADEESDVVEE
-974 EESELRAPSPDESTG
+974 EEEESDLRAPSLDESTG
-989 ADADESDLEADDER
+989 AEADESDLDADDER
-1003 RSRVPAEA
+1003 QSRVPAEA
-1011 SSGEDS
+1011 SSEEDS
-1017 ASDDLFAADTSRP
+1017 ASDDLFAEDDSSRP
-1030 SLDSVIDG
+1030 SLDG
-1038 RPPFLGEI
+1038 RPPFLGDI

-1076 MPALRAW
+1076 IPALAAW

-1098 DLGSIRG
+1098 DLGTIRG
-1105 FLSSKPQQPNAA
+1105 LLGSKQQPQPNAA
-1117 GLTVYPPASQPDG
+1117 GLTVYPPPQPGVDG
-1130 QQGPNQV
+1130 QQNLNPV

-1171 LKSERFGIIVYAM
+1171 LKK
-1184 ELTYDAEDRML
+1184 DRML

-1213 SIPVAFKAMANTIRG
+1213 SIPVAFKAMANTIRD
-1228 YLPLASQ
+1228 YLPLANR